1 LYFKPYPDGFKRNTL
16 RVSPD
21 ILPPGSVQLS
31 EVWANGEKYTNFDAE
46 NLTVRVPDSKEAVPI
61 KVRIEPKQ

>member
-1 LYFKPYPDGFKRNTL
+1 YFRPYPDGFKRNIL

-21 ILPPGSVQLS
+21 ILPPGSIHLS
-31 EVWANGEKYTNFDAE
+31 EVWVNGEKYSRFDAE
-46 NLTVRVPDSKEAVPI
+46 NLTVRVPDSKEAVQI